1 MLGWIRTLFRRN
13 PVARPAPRARIE
25 VSETGSPARGASAA
39 DSRAAQQIES
49 EPRPALPARSGLVL
63 DHEPAHGKTLQE
75 REHKL
80 LARVGLRVERRQIE
94 LPQLPST
101 SLGAI
106 DLCSRP
112 HVEISDIVALI
123 ERDPVLSSELLR
135 IANSVL
141 YAAAE
146 PAHTLHEALVRVGL
160 RTLRSMLYAVS
171 VRGAI
176 LGDRSLA
183 AYAEEVWRQASSC
196 AAIARTLGKPLGM
209 EAERAYLIGLLHDVG
224 KLPLLAML
232 RKAVTKESEVTPA
245 LVGRM
250 FKQYHEEAGAALAR
264 AWRLPEEIIEV
275 AGKHHDYASHGEHAR
290 AAALA
295 SLVHKL
301 DLFLALGAEEDFR
314 GLAHAPE
321 FEFLKIPAERR
332 PLLLAEAQAAF
343 EAQLGERSAH

>member
-1 MLGWIRTLFRRN
+1 MFGWILSLFPRR
-13 PVARPAPRARIE
+13 ARPAAEPRPQVRHG
-25 VSETGSPARGASAA
+25 VPQGSAA
-39 DSRAAQQIES
+39 APAPVPG
-49 EPRPALPARSGLVL
+49 PRPALPGKSGLAL
-63 DHEPAHGKTLQE
+63 DHESTHGKTLAE
-75 REHKL
+75 REQQL

-101 SLGAI
+101 SLGAL
-106 DLCSRP
+106 DLCARP

-135 IANSVL
+135 ISNSVL
-141 YAAAE
+141 YAAHE
-146 PAHTLHEALVRVGL
+146 PAHTLQDAVVRVGL
-160 RTLRSMLYAVS
+160 RTLRSMLYSVS

-196 AAIARTLGKPLGM
+196 GAIARALAKPLRI

-250 FKQYHEEAGAALAR
+250 FRQYHEEAGAALAR
-264 AWRLPEEIIEV
+264 AWRLPEELIEV
-275 AGKHHDYASHGEHAR
+275 AGRHHDFASHGEHAA

-301 DLFLALGAEEDFR
+301 DLFLALGAEQDFR
-314 GLAHAPE
+314 GLLHAPE
-321 FEFLKIPAERR
+321 LEALGVPVERR
-332 PLLLAEAQAAF
+332 PALLALAQTAF
-343 EAQLGERSAH
+343 EAELGERATR